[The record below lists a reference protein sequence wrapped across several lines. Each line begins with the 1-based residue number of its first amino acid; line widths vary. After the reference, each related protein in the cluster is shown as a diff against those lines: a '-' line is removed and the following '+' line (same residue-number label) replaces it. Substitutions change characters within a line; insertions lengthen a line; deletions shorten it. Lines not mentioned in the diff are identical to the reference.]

1 MIVKASDL
9 TQSIVS
15 AAMRV
20 AGEVAQRFELAE
32 DSDIDRGTEGVLQFV
47 ERGHLVAQQKG
58 AQFIG
63 AV

>member
-15 AAMRV
+15 AAMGV
-20 AGEVAQRFELAE
+20 TGEVAQRFEFAE

-47 ERGHLVAQQKG
+47 ESGHLVAQQKG
-58 AQFIG
+58 TQFVG